1 MFPTPVCGKFLS
13 LLKLGII
20 LFSNVCQSYWY
31 NGMSRH
37 YFQIHLPVTNKIF
50 ILLETFRP
58 YSSLYCLVIAFI
70 CFFFFFFLTGFL
82 SFSHCLFVHCL
93 FFMLNLYRFQT
104 LEIAFI
110 HQKSIILTLSNPLML
125 VLYNFFPLPPSCIMA
140 IFNVFFFSLL
150 ASTFTFH
157 SVLLNTPWKSF

>member
-70 CFFFFFFLTGFL
+70 CFFFFFP
-82 SFSHCLFVHCL
+82 
-93 FFMLNLYRFQT
+93 YRFPIIFSLFICSLLIFHVKPVSVLDIGNSFYS
-104 LEIAFI
+104 LEI
-110 HQKSIILTLSNPLML
+110 H
-125 VLYNFFPLPPSCIMA
+125 NFDIVKPVNACAL
-140 IFNVFFFSLL
+140 
-150 ASTFTFH
+150 
-157 SVLLNTPWKSF
+157 